1 MADSTPVMPQDAL
14 ARALALHRE
23 GNLNEAQR
31 LYRAIVNA
39 DPAHFLA
46 LQMLGVIAHQ
56 THDAQLAVTL
66 IDKAIAANPREA
78 TAHFNR
84 GLALAELRRFDDAAV
99 SYGNALALNPNFAE
113 AYCNRGNAL
122 QAQGRIDE
130 ALSDYRKAIGL
141 NSNYANAWHN
151 EGAAL
156 FTLKRYDEALTRLER
171 AISLNDSDAEAHNSM
186 GGVLHSLHR
195 PTKALAHYDR
205 AVSLQPG
212 DPKIWHNRG
221 VTLLE
226 MRRLDEAVAS
236 FDQALK
242 LNPESSETL
251 FDRAVALN
259 KLGRTEEAL
268 ESYQALVRLDPDFPF
283 AEGLF
288 LHTKMLCCDW
298 HHVQT
303 LYSEITAKVRARKPA
318 MEPYGYQGLCDDEAT
333 LKVCAEVYA
342 AHKYPAASRLAATLL
357 SSHER
362 IRIGYLSGEFRSQAT
377 SILMAELFELHD
389 RDRFQIFAFDNGWSD
404 QSPLRARLEKAFDGI
419 FNISG
424 MSDAEAASLIHREGI
439 DILVNLNG
447 YFGEVRQGVF
457 AQKSGP
463 IQVNYLGFPGTLG
476 ASYMDYVI
484 ADETVIPETSRRHYT
499 EKTVWLPDSYQVN
512 DRRRTIADKV
522 FSRAALGLPAEGFVF
537 CCFNNTYKITPD
549 IFGVWASI
557 LEKVDN
563 SVLWLLRTNH
573 AAARN
578 LTNEAQQRGIDPSRL
593 IFADYMPLSDHLAR
607 YRAAGLFLDT
617 LPYGAH
623 TTASD
628 ALWAGLPVLTCTGN
642 TFPGRVATSL
652 LKAIGLPEMITETP
666 QAYEDLAIALSQD
679 PARLASIRQ
688 KLAQNRATAPL
699 FDTPRFTR
707 HIEDAFLQMYARAQ
721 AGLPPDH
728 IRVVPQ

>member
-1 MADSTPVMPQDAL
+1 MADRTPVNPQNAL
-14 ARALALHRE
+14 GRALALHSE
-23 GNLNEAQR
+23 GDLNEAQR
-31 LYRAIVNA
+31 LYQAIVNE

-46 LQMLGVIAHQ
+46 LHMLGVIAHQ
-56 THDAQLAVTL
+56 KHDARLAVTL
-66 IDKAIAANPREA
+66 IDRAIAVNPREA

-84 GLALAELRRFDDAAV
+84 GLALAELQRFDDAAV
-99 SYGNALALNPNFAE
+99 GFSVALALNPNFAE

-122 QAQGRIDE
+122 QALGRVEE
-130 ALSDYRKAIGL
+130 ALSDYRKAVGL
-141 NSNYANAWHN
+141 NSSYANAWHN

-156 FTLKRYDEALTRLER
+156 FSLKRYEEALTRLDR

-195 PTKALAHYDR
+195 PTKALVHYDR
-205 AVSLQPG
+205 AVSLQPW

-226 MRRLDEAVAS
+226 LRRLDEAVAS
-236 FDQALK
+236 FDHALK
-242 LNPESSETL
+242 LNPEWSESL
-251 FDRAVALN
+251 FDRAGALN

-268 ESYQALVRLDPDFPF
+268 ESYQALVRIDPDFPF

-288 LHTKMLCCDW
+288 LHTKMLCCNW
-298 HHVQT
+298 HDEQNRF
-303 LYSEITAKVRARKPA
+303 SRITAKVRARKPA
-318 MEPYGYQGLCDDEAT
+318 MEPFGYQGLCDNEEN

-342 AHKYPAASRLAATLL
+342 AYKYPALFRPAVTPL
-357 SSHER
+357 SGQER
-362 IRIGYLSGEFRSQAT
+362 IRVGYLSGEFRNQAT

-419 FNISG
+419 FSISNL
-424 MSDAEAASLIHREGI
+424 SDVEVASLIRREGI

-447 YFGEVRQGVF
+447 YFGDGRQGVF
-457 AQKSGP
+457 AQKPGP

-484 ADETVIPETSRRHYT
+484 ADEVVIPEASRCHYT

-512 DRRRTIADKV
+512 DRRRTISDKV
-522 FSRAALGLPAEGFVF
+522 FTRAALGLPSEGFVF
-537 CCFNNTYKITPD
+537 CCFNNAYKITPE
-549 IFGVWASI
+549 IFGVWANI
-557 LEKVDN
+557 LKKVDN
-563 SVLWLLRTNH
+563 SVLWLLRTNP

-578 LTNEAQQRGIDPSRL
+578 LANEAQQRGVNASRL
-593 IFADYMPLSDHLAR
+593 IFADHMPLSDHLAR
-607 YRAAGLFLDT
+607 HRAADLFLDT
-617 LPYGAH
+617 LPYNAH

-628 ALWAGLPVLTCTGN
+628 ALWAGLPVLTCTGH

-652 LKAIGLPEMITETP
+652 LKASGLPEMIAQTL
-666 QAYEDLAIALSQD
+666 QAYEDLAVALSQD
-679 PARLASIRQ
+679 PARLAHIRR

-699 FDTPRFTR
+699 FDTPRFTK
-707 HIEDAFLQMYARAQ
+707 HIEDAFLKMYARAQ
-721 AGLPPDH
+721 AGLQPDH